1 MIETS
6 VMYVS
11 SQISENVFRIDAI
24 AISSGIAIA
33 GSVPNVKSRITS
45 APTPPISASTSTLG
59 GSPPSAVSLDS
70 A

>member
-11 SQISENVFRIDAI
+11 SQISEKVLRIDAI
-24 AISSGIAIA
+24 ATTSGIAIA
-33 GSVPNVKSRITS
+33 GSVPNVNNRITS
-45 APTPPISASTSTLG
+45 APRAPIRNSTRMLG
-59 GSPPSAVSLDS
+59 GSPPSVVSLDS